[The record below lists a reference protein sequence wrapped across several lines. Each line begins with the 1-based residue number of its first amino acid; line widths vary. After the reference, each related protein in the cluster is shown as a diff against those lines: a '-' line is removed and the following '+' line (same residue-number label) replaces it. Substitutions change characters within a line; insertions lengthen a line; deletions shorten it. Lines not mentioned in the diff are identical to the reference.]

1 MVDCKFRIDMLRD
14 RDVEAMSFP
23 VPLCHCMCISANTVA
38 TEANRITSGMA
49 KAVADVNGE
58 NQV

>member
-1 MVDCKFRIDMLRD
+1 MDHCKFRRDLLRD
-14 RDVEAMSFP
+14 RNIEAMSFP
-23 VPLCHCMCISANTVA
+23 VPVCHCMCVSANAVA
-38 TEANRITSGMA
+38 EGANRITSGMA